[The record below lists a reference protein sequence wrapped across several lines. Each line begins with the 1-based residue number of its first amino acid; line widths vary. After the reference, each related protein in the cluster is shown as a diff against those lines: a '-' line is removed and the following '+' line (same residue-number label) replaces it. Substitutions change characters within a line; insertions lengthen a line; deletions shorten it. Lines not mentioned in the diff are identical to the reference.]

1 MPDSDEANLE
11 YARRVTD
18 MVLERLSDQQSRP
31 DAKLLKELGWT
42 PEDYQQFLQRWSQLK
57 QSAREGAAGQRE
69 LDDTLR
75 GLGLRPPHDRL
86 RQGNSQ
92 TDQLRGLRDSGLR
105 SSPPPQYLEQFDA
118 FKKGATSPR
127 GTAAATA
134 CSFPRRGRSMPA
146 TDLCQ
151 PHCR

>member
-42 PEDYQQFLQRWSQLK
+42 QEDYQQFLQRWSQLK
-57 QSAREGAAGQRE
+57 QSREGADGQRD

-92 TDQLRGLRDSGLR
+92 TDQLRGLRNSGLR
-105 SSPPPQYLEQFDA
+105 SSPPSQYLEQFDA
-118 FKKGATSPR
+118 FKKG
-127 GTAAATA
+127 TA
-134 CSFPRRGRSMPA
+134 RS
-146 TDLCQ
+146 Q
-151 PHCR
+151 Q